1 LIHFYKRSIP
11 LIESKMLGK
20 CLWLS
25 AGLVMLAVA
34 DQDAV
39 RRLKTAEPGNWTVDN
54 CIVLKM
60 SAQITLMTEREG
72 TNITVEMVVP
82 PEAEASG
89 HCGGNKNTSTQQIN
103 LSWEEKDPD
112 MTKLTFLRTL
122 NITFAKNT
130 TLVPPVY
137 GVQKIQAYYE
147 TRHYIVSE
155 NMTDDN
161 GTVVV
166 KNTTQVEYISMTS
179 PTYTRLEFQ
188 TPLNRSFL
196 CLDVGALEL
205 FAEINTSETPRAA
218 GERLPNNATFTALK
232 VQLDAF
238 RAKDI
243 PSNVLQSPLDCSFRP
258 SDVVP
263 IVVGCALAGTVL
275 LVLIAYLCGRRR
287 SAARGYQSV

>member
-1 LIHFYKRSIP
+1 
-11 LIESKMLGK
+11 MLGK
-20 CLWLS
+20 CLWVS
-25 AGLVMLAVA
+25 AALVMLAVA
-34 DQDAV
+34 DPDSGAGPAV
-39 RRLKTAEPGNWTVDN
+39 RTAEPGNWTVDN

-60 SAQITLMTEREG
+60 SAQITLTTVRES
-72 TNITVEMVVP
+72 TNLTLEMAVP

-89 HCGGNKNTSTQQIN
+89 HCGGHKNTSTQQIN

-112 MTKLTFLRTL
+112 MADLTLVRSL
-122 NITFAKNT
+122 NITFAKNM

-147 TRHYIVSE
+147 TKHYIVSE
-155 NMTDDN
+155 NVTDVN
-161 GTVVV
+161 GTVVGL
-166 KNTTQVEYISMTS
+166 KNTTHVEYISMTS
-179 PTYTRLEFQ
+179 PIYTHLEFQ

-218 GERLPNNATFTALK
+218 GDRLPNNATFTAVR

-275 LVLIAYLCGRRR
+275 LVLIAYLIGRRR